1 MLELGVGKSNAKNI
15 LNMIDVIKR
24 TSNTWGQHETESVEN
39 LAKRLEISTSTVYC
53 ISTELITIVITSRIS
68 LSDIEEMLRHMIQE
82 HTHPSR
88 KPETPQELSDRL
100 GLPMDAIDYIAF
112 GIWRILYGLLSN
124 SGCGV
129 WEPNLDAFT
138 NRDKG

>member
-1 MLELGVGKSNAKNI
+1 MQELGVGKSNAKNI

-39 LAKRLEISTSTVYC
+39 LAK
-53 ISTELITIVITSRIS
+53 
-68 LSDIEEMLRHMIQE
+68 
-82 HTHPSR
+82 
-88 KPETPQELSDRL
+88 RL